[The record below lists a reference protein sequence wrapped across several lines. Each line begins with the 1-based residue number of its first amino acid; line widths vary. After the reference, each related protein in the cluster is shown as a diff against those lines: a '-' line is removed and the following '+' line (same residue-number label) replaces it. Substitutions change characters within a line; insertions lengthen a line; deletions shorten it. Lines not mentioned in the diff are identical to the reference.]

1 MRVRFWQ
8 RFYDGLG
15 VRCVS
20 AVADLTFAYVQDS
33 LAESDL
39 VAAFGTSFES
49 LAFASFEIGTVTK
62 ALLSTLKSVRYPTG
76 CVDPYVHRLL
86 SSQAVRERLPELAI
100 DEADAIADPD
110 FAVFGVLDPLSL
122 EGSLAIALRD
132 GGPYSGP
139 GSGFSIPSIDAFH
152 MAHVFRTNLIGD
164 RFDNLHV
171 ATGHGWNDWFAEAGW
186 DHGWL
191 MTDLLEFR
199 AHLLCVSGID

>member
-100 DEADAIADPD
+100 DEADAIADP
-110 FAVFGVLDPLSL
+110 PLCQP
-122 EGSLAIALRD
+122 GLRR
-132 GGPYSGP
+132 PP
-139 GSGFSIPSIDAFH
+139 P
-152 MAHVFRTNLIGD
+152 
-164 RFDNLHV
+164 DNQ
-171 ATGHGWNDWFAEAGW
+171 
-186 DHGWL
+186 
-191 MTDLLEFR
+191 
-199 AHLLCVSGID
+199 